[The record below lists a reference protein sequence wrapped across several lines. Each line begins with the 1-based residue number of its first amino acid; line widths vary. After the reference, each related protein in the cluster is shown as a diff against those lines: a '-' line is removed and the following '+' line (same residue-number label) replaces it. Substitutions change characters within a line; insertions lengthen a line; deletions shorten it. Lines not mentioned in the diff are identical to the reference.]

1 MSFNIKNIHLDQV
14 FNLPPF
20 WLSFAFMALVSL
32 PMSYVAFPI
41 TAAPLGVLPSIVIIV
56 VVSLVMCISTAAIA
70 EAIVLLPPDSRPKN
84 LHDLVV
90 VYLGKWAG
98 SITALAISVIF
109 FVVLVACNISIV
121 EVLYDLTGI
130 SKFVLLGLF
139 GIVTLI
145 IISFGSIA
153 HSLSLVAGAIAI
165 VLMLAIIAALIPFID
180 IDRVL
185 YHQLP
190 FTGHR
195 GLAPNIW
202 SGFLGV
208 MILSFIGP
216 LLLVPSATYVLPRNP
231 EANLF
236 IKGSLWGIIFQGLL
250 MALWVIAVDLTLL
263 PGQLIGLH
271 GTVLIE
277 LGQMTNPL
285 IKTTGVILVL
295 ILTGLAAIRSA
306 AQLGVQIGLLF
317 EKNAQAQDQNI
328 SLFNRYILP
337 AIPTIGALLLV
348 GALIDV
354 NKENVSIFL
363 SVGGILGSTI
373 ATGIVPMVL
382 YKAVI
387 QQNIQPTIPLLFLLR
402 HRLAIIFNLIF
413 FIVILLLYGL
423 FIWDSLIIQI
433 LACLIAAMGIAQL
446 FKLFPGNSK

>member
-1 MSFNIKNIHLDQV
+1 MMSINIRLDQV

-41 TAAPLGVLPSIVIIV
+41 VAAPLGVLPSLGIIALV
-56 VVSLVMCISTAAIA
+56 ALVMCTSTSAIA

-84 LHDLVV
+84 LHDLVE

-98 SITALAISVIF
+98 TVTSLSIAVIF

-121 EVLYDLTGI
+121 ETLYAFTGWPKLLWLGVL
-130 SKFVLLGLF
+130 
-139 GIVTLI
+139 GIVTLLV
-145 IISFGSIA
+145 ISFGSIA
-153 HSLSLVAGAIAI
+153 HSLSLVAGGLALL
-165 VLMLAIIAALIPFID
+165 LMLAIVAALIPFVD
-180 IDRVL
+180 LDRLL
-185 YHQLP
+185 YLQLP
-190 FTGHR
+190 FTDNR

-236 IKGSLWGIIFQGLL
+236 IKGSLWGIIFQALL

-263 PGQLIGLH
+263 PGELIGLH

-277 LGQMTNPL
+277 LGKITDPF
-285 IKTTGVILVL
+285 IKITGAVLVL
-295 ILTGLAAIRSA
+295 ILPGLAAIRSA
-306 AQLGVQIGLLF
+306 AQLGVQMNLF
-317 EKNAQAQDQNI
+317 FTPSGKVDDKNLN
-328 SLFNRYILP
+328 LFMRYILP
-337 AIPTIGALLLV
+337 AIPTLGALTLVAILL
-348 GALIDV
+348 DV
-354 NKENVSIFL
+354 HKANVSIFL

-387 QQNIQPTIPLLFLLR
+387 QKNIKPTIPLLSLFR
-402 HRLAIIFNLIF
+402 NRFAIVLNFIF
-413 FIVILLLYGL
+413 FIVVLLLYGL
-423 FIWDSLIIQI
+423 VVWDSILIQAI
-433 LACLIAAMGIAQL
+433 ACLIAVVGISQL
-446 FKLFPGNSK
+446 FRLFSSQKNI